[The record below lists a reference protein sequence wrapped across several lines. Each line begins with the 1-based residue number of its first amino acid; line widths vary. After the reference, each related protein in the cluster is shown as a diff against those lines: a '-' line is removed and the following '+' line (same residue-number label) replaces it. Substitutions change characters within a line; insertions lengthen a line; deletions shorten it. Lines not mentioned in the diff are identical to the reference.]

1 MSRDHT
7 CGKRPLV
14 GPSQNASGVPGR
26 HSFASRKRQRPY
38 RTLFQDAQGATA
50 VGLALPVG
58 IGTGSGTGT
67 VSRSLQPALVD

>member
-1 MSRDHT
+1 MGNDRWSARRKMT
-7 CGKRPLV
+7 VVFLV
-14 GPSQNASGVPGR
+14 GIR
-26 HSFASRKRQRPY
+26 SRAGRQRPY
-38 RTLFQDAQGATA
+38 RTLLQDAQVATA